1 MTFRCI
7 FSHEFGLPRL
17 DESGVVRKQCMKCG
31 RAVASPAKLA
41 PDSTQVAFL
50 DAQRAQA
57 IELLG
62 DMWVGRPNNEG
73 AEWLVAQANPPLG
86 STRDKPTLHVV
97 SDPSVAPLQ
106 KTGEENRA
114 A

>member
-1 MTFRCI
+1 MIFRCI

-31 RAVASPAKLA
+31 RAVASRAKLA
-41 PDSTQVAFL
+41 PNSTQVAFL
-50 DAQRAQA
+50 DVQRAQA

-62 DMWVGRPNNEG
+62 DLWVGRPSNEG
-73 AEWLVAQANPPLG
+73 ADMPIPQGHLPPG
-86 STRDKPTLHVV
+86 SKRDKPTLHVV
-97 SDPSVAPLQ
+97 SDPSAAPSRE
-106 KTGEENRA
+106 TGEENRA